1 MAISIPNILVIIIST
16 YYTSYIIFMLS
27 KNKRKGVVLKNTT
40 LNNIRLKKV
49 KTLEEQKEF
58 LNVKYPKRGKFKW
71 KNLKNITWR
80 AVGKF
85 LLNLAVYILLFRGF
99 LFILRHFNINF
110 QYWQAILIVLTL
122 PIIIN
127 MLLEKFN
134 LQRNDLRVFFR

>member
-1 MAISIPNILVIIIST
+1 
-16 YYTSYIIFMLS
+16 MLS

-127 MLLEKFN
+127 ILLEKFN